1 MITTGRYA
9 SEKTRK
15 LAERLAGR
23 LGTFYTGRGKKTID
37 SLAEYARRKGEEEIA
52 VVEGNQVAVI
62 EISATGWKWLKK
74 VSLDDYEKQH
84 RS

>member
-23 LGTFYTGRGKKTID
+23 LGTFYISRGKKTID
-37 SLAEYARRKGEEEIA
+37 SLAEYARRKGEEEVA
-52 VVEGNQVAVI
+52 VVEEDSVAVI
-62 EISATGWKWLKK
+62 EVSETGWRWARR

-84 RS
+84 